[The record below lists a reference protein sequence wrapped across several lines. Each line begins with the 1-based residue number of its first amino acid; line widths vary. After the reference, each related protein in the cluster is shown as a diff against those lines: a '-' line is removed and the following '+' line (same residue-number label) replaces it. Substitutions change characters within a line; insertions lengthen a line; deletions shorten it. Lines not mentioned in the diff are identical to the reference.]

1 MSHKASKITRA
12 VSGGLDAAASATS
25 SIPIVGSAIG
35 GVSALFKMIKGA
47 VGYKRENDRSITSR
61 LAKKEYDPTQDN
73 VGYSFGNSTTS
84 VPTSQPMFGGQAK
97 YGMPLYGNGGNPIKY
112 DSNFRPAT
120 SYEQKYNKETGLWEV
135 SGAKP
140 KSTPVKQTTK
150 SNKVEPIY
158 VDNPKDKRL
167 QAYNDSLNLF
177 NKSKINDKLMS
188 SGEYSPSE
196 WLDYI
201 NGKINIEGNNG
212 LSLSKSWEALKKY
225 NGIGP
230 TPIKVNSYLND
241 DIHVNMFKKPV
252 QPVILKKEVKV
263 PVPKVNYLKN
273 LPTEQDSKIDILGN
287 NVQYQNEPT
296 QETTKGKP
304 LNDFLIQTVK
314 TPNGM
319 KIYKRKDTNSPF
331 IEQYALGGFINKN
344 KINNSLSNGMFSPDG
359 KFFFSPEQYQQYQ
372 SFYNPQPQ
380 LQQPIMNNYGTLKM
394 KSNFK
399 NNSFF
404 ELGGDPN
411 IDNILKTN
419 SNLDWVKRLY
429 EKNTPSIILE
439 GQSQPSTHYM
449 ESSDNLVY
457 PTIVRNA
464 DGKLEYLGDK
474 ARDYAIKTNTAIKL
488 ANEKDAA
495 WFGENYKK
503 GTGVLKEFDLGGD
516 PRAQSDIE
524 AEEGEAMQHSS
535 GKIEN
540 IEGEKH
546 ENGGTPLQVQP
557 SHEYIYSDSLG
568 YDKQG
573 NITLNEKD
581 VKKSFADKAKSIQ
594 KKYSAREGD
603 SIVDKTKE
611 IELGLLKQDAEQ
623 ARVAKEEIEMGKQMK
638 KYKAKYGAN
647 LKRFDNSGNPQPSSI
662 MTPEEMKA
670 LYEQL
675 NLQAKGVSSGLN
687 NTIGEMKQTSQQLDA
702 NTQRLQQMSN
712 PQINAPLYNLSS
724 KYDGDSQ
731 TEPITLKTPWGTYD
745 RSGNLKNNINP
756 ITPIGPKKLNIENT
770 QVGITNTPQPLFGG
784 DNRINPF
791 VGPRVP
797 SRRATP
803 SIDQRSTASEVADK
817 IKNGMFSSLTTGDKM
832 QLASMLPAFGFN
844 LGMGLRKADVE
855 PNRKNLYEKDVVNIM
870 QNRKFDIQ
878 NYLNQS
884 NLATNTAKED
894 IGNNSTSVGGK
905 MANIQKLYANSLNS
919 LGDITTKG
927 QEMNNQYRAEEAN
940 TKNIL
945 GEANRA
951 ESIRAAGI
959 NDQNKARKQQFLA
972 KAFEQM
978 GQGIA
983 TTGQSANQSLTN
995 KLLIKS
1001 LSEISPDFD
1010 VKNMKD
1016 LQVGDDGYI
1025 VFKGVKTEFKMS
1037 NEGKIVMAG
1046 GTPNTANAA
1055 KSQYAPKD
1063 FTMKAFANFT
1073 KTKTKG

>member
-1 MSHKASKITRA
+1 MKIKKRLKYKSTLPKADFGMDPNALSNMNKQKQAAEETPAQGGGMGAAGAMNMATQGLNFVSAFTPQDNNDGIGMSHKASKIT
-12 VSGGLDAAASATS
+12 SGISTGLDTAASATS
-25 SIPIVGSAIG
+25 SIPIVGAAIG

-47 VGYKRENDRSITSR
+47 VDHKRENDRSITSR
-61 LAKKEYDPTQDN
+61 LARKEYDPTQDN

-97 YGMPLYGNGGNPIKY
+97 YGMSLFKDGG
-112 DSNFRPAT
+112 
-120 SYEQKYNKETGLWEV
+120 
-135 SGAKP
+135 
-140 KSTPVKQTTK
+140 
-150 SNKVEPIY
+150 KVEPIY
-158 VDNPKDKRL
+158 TDNPKDKRL
-167 QAYNDSLNLF
+167 QAYNDSLKVYNKLNPLF
-177 NKSKINDKLMS
+177 NKQFPNGSPLYAKNYSGVTNEEKEEIDKATTLFDLYDSVMNRSDWKSKVGITK
-188 SGEYSPSE
+188 SGYGTYYP
-196 WLDYI
+196 
-201 NGKINIEGNNG
+201 NK
-212 LSLSKSWEALKKY
+212 
-225 NGIGP
+225 P
-230 TPIKVNSYLND
+230 
-241 DIHVNMFKKPV
+241 KKPI
-252 QPVILKKEVKV
+252 QPVIYKKNDVRV
-263 PVPKVNYLKN
+263 PVPKVDYLKN
-273 LPTEQDSKIDILGN
+273 LPNEEEGNVKIDLNSNLPIP
-287 NVQYQNEPT
+287 QAPNEDE
-296 QETTKGKP
+296 QSTKGKP
-304 LNDFLIQTVK
+304 LPDFLIQNIK

-319 KIYKRKDTNSPF
+319 KTYKRKDTNSGWQ
-331 IEQYALGGFINKN
+331 EQYALGGMLNKRRSM
-344 KINNSLSNGMFSPDG
+344 NSFNDMMDNSFYSPDG
-359 KFFFSPEQYQQYQ
+359 QFFTSQEQYQRNQDLYYPQ
-372 SFYNPQPQ
+372 QNISNLNP
-380 LQQPIMNNYGTLKM
+380 IINNYGRM
-394 KSNFK
+394 KFK
-399 NNSFF
+399 HNNLQF
-404 ELGGDPN
+404 
-411 IDNILKTN
+411 
-419 SNLDWVKRLY
+419 
-429 EKNTPSIILE
+429 
-439 GQSQPSTHYM
+439 
-449 ESSDNLVY
+449 
-457 PTIVRNA
+457 A
-464 DGKLEYLGDK
+464 
-474 ARDYAIKTNTAIKL
+474 
-488 ANEKDAA
+488 
-495 WFGENYKK
+495 
-503 GTGVLKEFDLGGD
+503 LGGD
-516 PRAQSDIE
+516 PRSQSNIE
-524 AEEGEAMQHSS
+524 AEKDEAMRHTSD
-535 GKIEN
+535 KVEN
-540 IEGEKH
+540 IGGKTH
-546 ENGGTPLQVQP
+546 PNGGTPIEVQP
-557 SHEYIYSDSLG
+557 EHKYIYSDSIG
-568 YDKQG
+568 TDKNG

-581 VKKSFADKAKSIQ
+581 VVKSFADDAKGIQ
-594 KKYSAREGD
+594 RKYSKREGD
-603 SIVDKTKE
+603 PIVDATKKF
-611 IELGLLKQDAEQ
+611 ELDSLQQKAEQ
-623 ARVAKEEIEMGKQMK
+623 ARVAKEQIEMGKQMK

-647 LKRFDNSGNPQPSSI
+647 LKRFDNSGNPQQPSSIQPSSI

-784 DNRINPF
+784 GNRINPF

-803 SIDQRSTASEVADK
+803 SIDQRSTAPEVADK
-817 IKNGMFSSLTTGDKM
+817 VKNGMFSSLTTGDKM

-844 LGMGLRKADVE
+844 MGMGLRKADVE
-855 PNRKNLYEKDVVNIM
+855 PNRKNPYENDVLSM
-870 QNRKFDIQ
+870 MANRKFDIQ

-905 MANIQKLYANSLNS
+905 MANLQKLFANQSNA

-940 TKNIL
+940 TKNII